1 MSNRRLMTAAGKP
14 VQFAFATATEILFGV
29 GTSATAGERARQL
42 GSRACVVTGRSTGPS
57 AGVIAS
63 VDVSG
68 LPVLRVPVEGEPT
81 IAVARAAVESARQHG
96 ADVVIACGGGSAI
109 DLGKAVAA
117 LLANPGD
124 PLDYLEVV
132 GRGQTL
138 HTRSVP
144 FIAIPTTAGTGAEV
158 TRNAVLSVPEERQ
171 KVSLRSPMMLPV
183 LAIVDPDLTRAL
195 PPALTASTG
204 MDALTQL
211 IEPYVSVKANPLT
224 DAICLEGLPRVAR
237 ALRRAFT
244 HGDDIEARTEM
255 ALGSL
260 FGGLALA
267 NAALGAVHGFAA
279 PIGGRFTAPHGAVC
293 AALLPHVM
301 RANVHA
307 LDSRG
312 DAERL
317 DRFVTVARLLTGE
330 RGASAA
336 DGVEWIE
343 RLRDDLAI
351 PSLGIHGIGRAH
363 VDDLVSAATRASS
376 MRGNPV
382 ALDATELRD
391 VLLAAI

>member
-1 MSNRRLMTAAGKP
+1 M
-14 VQFAFATATEILFGV
+14 QFAFATATEIVFGA
-29 GTSATAGERARQL
+29 GTRTTLGERAGRL
-42 GSRACVVTGRSTGPS
+42 GSRAFVVTGRSAAPS
-57 AGVIAS
+57 ADAIAS
-63 VDVSG
+63 IGASG
-68 LPVLRVPVEGEPT
+68 LPVLRWPAEGEPT
-81 IAVARAAVESARQHG
+81 IEIARAAVAAAREHG

-132 GRGQTL
+132 GRGMAIAN
-138 HTRSVP
+138 RSVP
-144 FIAIPTTAGTGAEV
+144 FIAVPTTAGTGAEV
-158 TRNAVLSVPEERQ
+158 TRNAVLGVPDAAQ
-171 KVSLRSPMMLPV
+171 KVSLRSPLMLPV
-183 LAIVDPDLTRAL
+183 LAIVDPELTLGL
-195 PPALTASTG
+195 PPGLTASTG

-211 IEPYVSVKANPLT
+211 VEPYVSVKANPLT
-224 DAICLEGLPRVAR
+224 DALCLEALPRVAR

-279 PIGGRFTAPHGAVC
+279 PIGGRFRAPHGAVC

-301 RANVHA
+301 RLNIRA
-307 LDSRG
+307 LERRG
-312 DAERL
+312 DAAGLR
-317 DRFVTVARLLTGE
+317 RFVTVSRLVTGDP
-330 RGASAA
+330 ASTAA
-336 DGVEWIE
+336 DGLDWVS
-343 RLRDDLAI
+343 RLRDE
-351 PSLGIHGIGRAH
+351 LGVPALGAYGIAREH
-363 VDDLVSAATRASS
+363 VDDLVSAAAGASS

-382 ALDATELRD
+382 VLEAGELRE